1 MKDYELENDERRSNV
16 QLKEEQMSSDGNKL
30 YDDFTK
36 NDQIKPK
43 LLDFLK
49 KIEMNES
56 DWRFANALL
65 EVTIFF

>member
-1 MKDYELENDERRSNV
+1 LKDYELENDERRSNV

-56 DWRFANALL
+56 D
-65 EVTIFF
+65 